1 MSCFPFDPKQTGV
14 DKSAKGKI
22 DLDLSDAENESGGG
36 GSHMDECYICDDGGD
51 LVCCDGCEKA
61 YHEEC
66 LKVKAD
72 ELPEVWHCPSCI
84 SEREKSANSQRK
96 EQSRSDK
103 ASQTTTAGND
113 EDRISKQPRVSS
125 IGAGSLG
132 DNVASGNKN
141 MNDRENKT
149 IELVGGRLSGHDGKA
164 SEQPTEGQNNAT
176 SLAKSSVNDAF
187 LNVRRADFFSESNC
201 SSSNSP
207 AKEKR
212 LINESTAVES
222 KADGESS
229 SVINAPSDPKRARV
243 DKVAKETA
251 VIELIDT
258 ESEQGDSG
266 SLIDK
271 CYICNDGGDLICC
284 DGCEKFYH
292 EDCVK
297 FHANDFPEALCCP
310 SCVTKSKNTSTV
322 HGTEKSGLKGSPN
335 TSIARKMADSHLKEP
350 LASLIT
356 APDILGQRPIGI
368 NSIEVAAGKGT
379 TDKITGSLIPLIQN
393 SPQLSGVSNLTPF
406 GTGANSK
413 HDNPPVTNLSSGSS
427 EKHKKYYRTVTVP
440 DGVRNG
446 ETFHVLLD
454 GETMVGVICPQGVVP
469 GDTILLL
476 EPGCTKPPISPR
488 KIFKINARRL
498 IAGINKKEAPIITR
512 AFWKVLWPLLQ
523 ADEWFYNRQENFD
536 FGATTF
542 FRSVCTSIKSSLR
555 VYNQDYFDTIS
566 GVLNYVTSVPK
577 YNDGVKM
584 FHDEVKKGKDARK
597 KERARKSSSEVY
609 MNGPSFRKSKHSR
622 IGSEYQVR
630 SLPRSRDFNTGGSM
644 DFIQDHYWDPDKASN
659 DAFTFLHSLRHED
672 REKTFVTIHK
682 ANYDITSIPHPTK
695 STWEV
700 LAEDESFSQEFHEK
714 IMHCKKQMG
723 ALASCFDKLF
733 PSSTKNE
740 VIGFCNWY
748 YYHKYKQSR
757 NYYVLKA
764 LLKGGRINS
773 DRNSDDCAICDDG
786 GNLICCDSCEKSFHL
801 ECLNM
806 QSSDVE
812 NIGNWSCP
820 ECVKMANESVE
831 AMSSSNF

>member
-1 MSCFPFDPKQTGV
+1 M
-14 DKSAKGKI
+14 
-22 DLDLSDAENESGGG
+22 
-36 GSHMDECYICDDGGD
+36 
-51 LVCCDGCEKA
+51 
-61 YHEEC
+61 
-66 LKVKAD
+66 
-72 ELPEVWHCPSCI
+72 
-84 SEREKSANSQRK
+84 
-96 EQSRSDK
+96 
-103 ASQTTTAGND
+103 
-113 EDRISKQPRVSS
+113 
-125 IGAGSLG
+125 
-132 DNVASGNKN
+132 
-141 MNDRENKT
+141 
-149 IELVGGRLSGHDGKA
+149 
-164 SEQPTEGQNNAT
+164 
-176 SLAKSSVNDAF
+176 
-187 LNVRRADFFSESNC
+187 
-201 SSSNSP
+201 
-207 AKEKR
+207 
-212 LINESTAVES
+212 
-222 KADGESS
+222 
-229 SVINAPSDPKRARV
+229 
-243 DKVAKETA
+243 
-251 VIELIDT
+251 
-258 ESEQGDSG
+258 
-266 SLIDK
+266 
-271 CYICNDGGDLICC
+271 
-284 DGCEKFYH
+284 
-292 EDCVK
+292 
-297 FHANDFPEALCCP
+297 
-310 SCVTKSKNTSTV
+310 TKSKNTSTV
-322 HGTEKSGLKGSPN
+322 HGTENLGLKGSPKAN
-335 TSIARKMADSHLKEP
+335 IAGKMADSHLKQP
-350 LASLIT
+350 LASSST
-356 APDILGQRPIGI
+356 ARDILGQRPIGI
-368 NSIEVAAGKGT
+368 NSIEVAAEKGK
-379 TDKITGSLIPLIQN
+379 TDKIMGSQIPPIQK
-393 SPQLSGVSNLTPF
+393 SPHLSGVSNLTPF

-413 HDNPPVTNLSSGSS
+413 HDNPPVTNLSNGSS

-454 GETMVGVICPQGVVP
+454 CKTMVGVICPQGVVP

-488 KIFKINARRL
+488 KIIKMNARRL
-498 IAGINKKEAPIITR
+498 IAGIDKNEAPIITR

-523 ADEWFYNRQENFD
+523 ADGWFYNRQENFD

-644 DFIQDHYWDPDKASN
+644 DFMYVHLFLIFCRTISYYELHPHVVSDYLHLIISIFVPSQDHYWDPDKASN